1 MNNTEVK
8 EEQLKD
14 GTKLTTTTTTT
25 VENKTIH
32 EDEETEKYEKI
43 FDKRN
48 DLNVFLDEGEKSIPI
63 QKKSFMK
70 IIEVMPTKKALSINY
85 VSFSTI
91 ETQVVEE
98 RTLMLQKRK
107 SKLIEKDIFF
117 KLAVPKSHPMKLNSK
132 PENGEFNLFTEFF
145 AVRENKKKIPPIN
158 EDVNAPE
165 EEKKPT
171 PNFKV
176 KTKVYDPNKAVPSS
190 GVSEPKKEEEK
201 KEEEKKE
208 EEKKEDKKAT
218 KLRGKKKDQKKEEES
233 KKEEK
238 KPEESKKEESKKEEK
253 KPEESKKEESKKEEK
268 KPKESKKEESKKE
281 ETQSKAE
288 SKKEPEEK
296 QEESKTRLRGANKK
310 NQGKKEDKKEDKKE
324 SGNKKEDK
332 KKEEEKSKGKSEKVE
347 YELPVQYTEF
357 AANNKVQFAHHWR
370 THPRLYGKDSRY
382 CRVCRNTHGLIR
394 KYGLDMCRK
403 CFRER
408 YELIGFKCTK

>member
-1 MNNTEVK
+1 MKKTEVK
-8 EEQLKD
+8 EEQLND

-48 DLNVFLDEGEKSIPI
+48 DLHVFLDDGEKSIPI
-63 QKKSFMK
+63 QKKSFLK
-70 IIEVMPTKKALSINY
+70 IIEVMPKKKSLSINY
-85 VSFSTI
+85 VSFSAI
-91 ETQVVEE
+91 ETTEIEE

-107 SKLIEKDIFF
+107 SKLIEKDLFF
-117 KLAVPKSHPMKLNSK
+117 KIAVPKSHPMKLTFT
-132 PENGEFNLFTEFF
+132 PENSEFNLFNEFF
-145 AVRENKKKIPPIN
+145 AVRENKKKLPLIN
-158 EDVNAPE
+158 EEVTVSE

-176 KTKVYDPNKAVPSS
+176 KTNVYDPFKNVPPSEK
-190 GVSEPKKEEEK
+190 SEPKKG
-201 KEEEKKE
+201 

-218 KLRGKKKDQKKEEES
+218 KLRGKKKDQKKEEEKKSEES
-233 KKEEK
+233 KKEDK
-238 KPEESKKEESKKEEK
+238 KEESKKEESKKEEK
-253 KPEESKKEESKKEEK
+253 KPEESKKEENKSK
-268 KPKESKKEESKKE
+268 PVESKKE
-281 ETQSKAE
+281 Q
-288 SKKEPEEK
+288 EEK

-332 KKEEEKSKGKSEKVE
+332 KKEEEKSKERSEKVE

-370 THPRLYGKDSRY
+370 THPRTYGKDSRY